1 VPTQDRIEDLK
12 NICQQRKEQ
21 LQYIEKRRDQ
31 LTRWQSGGLSLGE
44 DEGEDLFL
52 TLINDTDSTIQRYK
66 KVLITME
73 SLRNRAIAG
82 EDV

>member
-1 VPTQDRIEDLK
+1 MPTQDRIEDLK